1 MDMSLLIWILVV
13 SSFVLWTSAACLGR
27 LIIHSAP
34 CPVLPP
40 ANRLTWPQGD

>member
-27 LIIHSAP
+27 LIIHVL
-34 CPVLPP
+34 PVLCCPRP
-40 ANRLTWPQGD
+40 IG